1 MKKEKKAGNMLL
13 VLLVCG
19 AFVFLACHF
28 FNNRWQLNPYDT
40 RYRNWQLDSE
50 QLVVDKIMDARS
62 HGIGNYNGMMLD
74 YQQQIGFAGILFSV
88 VDKLVNHQADL
99 TEPIPKDVMCAL
111 NVLVFTAL
119 FFVLLYWLYREFGLW
134 TAGGV
139 YVTALFTHWLG
150 FTVKNLYWVTWT
162 MLLPMIALLVLF
174 MWEERK
180 GKRRDGWL
188 FGLSFLTIFLRSACG
203 YEFIS
208 CVMVALEL
216 PVIYYA
222 IKQSWGLKKY
232 MQRAVKAG
240 LGALAGFAA
249 ALFVNLALMAG
260 LKGWREALDYMIF
273 VSARRTGYTTLEG
286 FDPDVLASFQ
296 VPLSE
301 VFRAYW
307 KGDSSCVLFGSWGL
321 SVLVPLFFLLGA
333 GMVLTLLLRRRAGRD
348 TGERSRRTEW
358 EESEKTDRE
367 ESGKTEGEDSGRD
380 MKEKFV
386 TAQREE
392 GGEQKMLALLAM
404 MAVSLLGPLS
414 WLVLAKGHAVH
425 HQHIDYV
432 IFCLPFTMLG
442 FASVAQELKCWALWL
457 AKRVSSGKKK
467 R

>member
-1 MKKEKKAGNMLL
+1 MLL
-13 VLLVCG
+13 VLLACG

-28 FNNRWQLNPYDT
+28 FNNRWQLNPYDS

-50 QLVVDKIMDARS
+50 QLVMDKIMDARS
-62 HGIGNYNGMMLD
+62 HGIGNYNGMLLD

-88 VDKLVNHQADL
+88 VDKLADRQADL
-99 TEPIPKDVMCAL
+99 LKPIPKDLMCAL

-119 FFVLLYWLYREFGLW
+119 FFVFLYWLYREFGLW

-139 YVTALFTHWLG
+139 YVTTLFTHWMG

-162 MLLPMIALLVLF
+162 MLLPMIALLLLL
-174 MWEERK
+174 MWEEHK
-180 GKRRDGWL
+180 GARRDGWL

-222 IKQSWGLKKY
+222 IKQEWGIKKY
-232 MQRAVKAG
+232 LQRAGKAG
-240 LGALAGFAA
+240 LGALAGFAG

-260 LKGWREALDYMIF
+260 LKGWKGALDYLIF
-273 VSARRTGYTTLEG
+273 VSARRTGYATLEG
-286 FDPDVLASFQ
+286 FDADVLASFQ
-296 VPLSE
+296 VPLYQVIQS
-301 VFRAYW
+301 YW
-307 KGDSSCVLFGSWGL
+307 RGDPTCVLFGAWGL

-333 GMVLTLLLRRRAGRD
+333 AMVLTLYFRKKARGNPAMATQASQREKA
-348 TGERSRRTEW
+348 GER
-358 EESEKTDRE
+358 
-367 ESGKTEGEDSGRD
+367 
-380 MKEKFV
+380 
-386 TAQREE
+386 
-392 GGEQKMLALLAM
+392 KMLALLAV

-457 AKRVSSGKKK
+457 MERVKAGKRKEESV
-467 R
+467 